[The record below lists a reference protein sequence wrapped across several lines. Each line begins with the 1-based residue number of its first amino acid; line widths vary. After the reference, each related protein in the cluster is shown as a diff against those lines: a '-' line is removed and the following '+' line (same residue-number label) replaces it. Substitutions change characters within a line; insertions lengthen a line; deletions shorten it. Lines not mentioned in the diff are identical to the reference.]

1 MPCFRVKLIANHK
14 TGERRLK
21 KTLIPYVVIVA
32 VLAAL
37 FITVFRPDDGEKK
50 VTRTEFLM
58 DTIVESLIYTEDTKL
73 GEEALTSAYR
83 EVSRLESVLDRHT
96 SGSDIAKINEAA
108 GSEPVP
114 VSLNALDVI
123 IRSLEVGELSGGAF
137 DITIAPLIKLWGF
150 GTGDTQIPGE
160 AELAE
165 ALAFV
170 DYSQVQ
176 VDRGAGTVFLP
187 KAGIELDLGGI
198 AKGFIV
204 DKAVDALRD
213 KGITS
218 AYFDA
223 GGDIRVLGGKPD
235 GAPWLIGIRHPR
247 DRRGIAA
254 TVEIRNSAIV
264 TSGDYERYFQVN
276 DERYHHIIDPQSG
289 MPARGLI
296 SVTVVATDAFTA
308 DAYST
313 AVFVLGLEQG
323 IALVESLPG
332 VEAILITED
341 EQVHITS
348 GLEGLVEVLL

>member
-1 MPCFRVKLIANHK
+1 
-14 TGERRLK
+14 LK
-21 KTLIPYVVIVA
+21 KRLIPYVVIVA
-32 VLAAL
+32 ILAAL
-37 FITVFRPDDGEKK
+37 FILVIRPAGDAKK

-58 DTIVESLIYTEDTKL
+58 DTIVESLIYTKDSKL
-73 GEEALTSAYR
+73 GDEALTYAYR
-83 EVSRLESVLDRHT
+83 EISRLEKFLDRHI
-96 SGSDIAKINEAA
+96 SGSDVTKINQAA
-108 GSEPVP
+108 GREQVL
-114 VSLNALDVI
+114 VSVDAMEVI

-160 AELAE
+160 AELSE
-165 ALAFV
+165 ALDLV
-170 DYSQVQ
+170 DYRQVQ
-176 VDRGAGTVFLP
+176 VDREAGTVFLQH
-187 KAGIELDLGGI
+187 AGVELDLGGI
-198 AKGFIV
+198 AKGFII
-204 DKAVDALRD
+204 DKAVEVLRD

-223 GGDIRVLGGKPD
+223 GGDIRVLGDKPD
-235 GAPWLIGIRHPR
+235 GTPWRIGIRHPR
-247 DRRGIAA
+247 DRRDIAA
-254 TVEIRNSAIV
+254 IVEIRDSAIV

-276 DERYHHIIDPQSG
+276 DERYHHIIDPQTG

-296 SVTVVATDAFTA
+296 SVTVVAADAFTA

-348 GLEGLVEVLL
+348 GLAIQITEDEQVHITAISKGW